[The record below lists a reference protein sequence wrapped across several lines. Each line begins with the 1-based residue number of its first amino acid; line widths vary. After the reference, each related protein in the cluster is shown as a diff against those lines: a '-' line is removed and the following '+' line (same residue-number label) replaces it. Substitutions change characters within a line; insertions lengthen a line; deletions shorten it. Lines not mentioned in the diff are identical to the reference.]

1 MQRALMRRQIALWV
15 LTRLVFFVV
24 LAVAASSRE
33 ERAANNIWH
42 MQPAV
47 VLLAAILGGVDIV
60 RRGERIL
67 LGNLGIGRSRLAAL
81 LAGPPAVAE
90 CLVAVVGTFV

>member
-24 LAVAASSRE
+24 LAVAASSRDE
-33 ERAANNIWH
+33 SAANNIWH
-42 MQPAV
+42 IQPAV
-47 VLLAAILGGVDIV
+47 VALTGILGGVDIA
-60 RRGERIL
+60 RRGERLL
-67 LGNLGIGRSRLAAL
+67 LGNLGIGRYRLAAL

-90 CLVAVVGTFV
+90 CLVAVVGSFV